1 MFLNHAKKIKIR
13 LYTVSIWFS
22 AILSII
28 RTIVNIFNLG
38 TVADEN
44 RILLDAWKVNNYFR
58 KCQ

>member
-58 KCQ
+58 K